1 MMNDLQTINTND
13 YETMAKAM
21 GIANEKPASA
31 TNQSTLARVKI
42 QHSPLMGKTE
52 VNGKEV
58 NVEVVE
64 GGTYKVEIPNG
75 ASYYGESATIRPF
88 MQRFMYKKYV
98 MGTGG
103 AKNRYVKTVM
113 SDNLNIDLKDND
125 GTFNCG
131 KPSGWIDDF
140 NSLPQKT
147 KDLIKAVKRVRVVFG
162 NITLKKPTDEQG
174 NSIAKGVKDV
184 PFIWEIDNRDAFKSV
199 GKCFTDLAKSK
210 RLPVQHV
217 ITLGTKSNKMNN
229 GNVFYTPAPML
240 DMTKTLDISQPDQE
254 MFGDLM
260 SWIENY
266 NTYIINAWN
275 ENVDK
280 HETVDKQ
287 TVEDFIDIDTDEIP
301 Q

>member
-1 MMNDLQTINTND
+1 
-13 YETMAKAM
+13 MA
-21 GIANEKPASA
+21 E
-31 TNQSTLARVKI
+31 
-42 QHSPLMGKTE
+42 
-52 VNGKEV
+52 
-58 NVEVVE
+58 
-64 GGTYKVEIPNG
+64 
-75 ASYYGESATIRPF
+75 
-88 MQRFMYKKYV
+88 
-98 MGTGG
+98 
-103 AKNRYVKTVM
+103 
-113 SDNLNIDLKDND
+113 NLNIDLKDNFGD
-125 GTFNCG
+125 FNCG
-131 KPSGWIDDF
+131 KPAGYIEDF
-140 NSLPQKT
+140 NSLPDLT
-147 KDLIKAVKRVRVVFG
+147 KDIIRQVKRVRVMFG
-162 NITLKKPTDEQG
+162 LITMHDATDETG
-174 NSIAKGVKDV
+174 ESVSVNDV

-199 GKCFTDLAKSK
+199 GKCFTDLAKAK

-217 ITLGTKSNKMNN
+217 ITLATQSNKMNN